1 MIVVNSQPVYVSRDY
16 SSGNKVLPSNFP
28 QFRELFFNVY
38 GGVLDFVV
46 ILQAEKAVAVLRTN
60 KSV

>member
-1 MIVVNSQPVYVSRDY
+1 MQ
-16 SSGNKVLPSNFP
+16 
-28 QFRELFFNVY
+28 NVY